1 MKNTI
6 LTSVALGGAL
16 LLSACGSSSKED
28 RISEKAGILIYQN
41 AAPGVCN
48 SDDFRVIVYN
58 AGYRDFIT
66 QETNSN
72 TTCATYGKR
81 NDGTSC
87 GESYLGSGNVNCV
100 IGFNNYVGV
109 TSTDNVSMYENF
121 EILESSL
128 Q

>member
-1 MKNTI
+1 M
-6 LTSVALGGAL
+6 
-16 LLSACGSSSKED
+16 
-28 RISEKAGILIYQN
+28 IYQDV
-41 AAPGVCN
+41 APNVCN
-48 SDDFRVIVYN
+48 SDDFRTIVYN

-66 QETNSN
+66 QETNN
-72 TTCATYGKR
+72 KTTCATYGKR

-100 IGFNNYVGV
+100 IGFNNFVGV
-109 TSTDNVSMYENF
+109 TSTDNINMYENF